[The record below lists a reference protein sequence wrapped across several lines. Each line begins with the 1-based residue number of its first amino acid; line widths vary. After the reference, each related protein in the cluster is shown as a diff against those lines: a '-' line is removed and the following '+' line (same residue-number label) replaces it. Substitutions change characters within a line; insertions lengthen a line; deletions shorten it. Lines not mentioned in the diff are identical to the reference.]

1 MQSSIQHPLDPPVAL
16 AFVCILIDQVRT
28 LFKDELPTH
37 SMEVNCDYFLDG
49 TFDYMHFDRVGGVL
63 SHLRKVHRGDID
75 TYLGSERAQQIYDED
90 RNSIRV
96 NEVGMYGD
104 SFIFFPFW

>member
-16 AFVCILIDQVRT
+16 AFVCILVDQVRS

-37 SMEVNCDYFLDG
+37 LMEVNADYFVDG

-75 TYLGSERAQQIYDED
+75 SYLGTERTQQIYDED
-90 RNSIRV
+90 RSSVRV
-96 NEVGMYGD
+96 NEVGMYGE
-104 SFIFFPFW
+104 SC